1 MTGRLQRGGKGNRPA
16 PGRDSE
22 DWKHGLAANDRSEAS
37 RRTDRPTMMDVAEQ
51 AGVSQATVSL
61 ILNGSPGA
69 RFSAGTRN
77 RVKKVAEDIG
87 YHFVRRDRKRP
98 PVEHPVIGFIADEI
112 ATDPWIALAY
122 DGAREKALSYGYSVC
137 LAITRDDPDAEI
149 QAIEQVTGKPLLGVI
164 FGTILTR
171 RIQVSPALLKHRS
184 VLLNCYD
191 AARSLPS
198 VVPGDLVGGRVAT
211 ERLLAAG
218 RRRIGLINGQQGLDA
233 TRDRL
238 KGYRQ
243 ALSSRDIPFDPDLV
257 CPGNWEPSSG
267 YEMTRVLMGLPHPPD
282 AIFCANDMMA
292 MGCYDALRE
301 LGKRIPQDVS
311 VMGFDDREIASHL
324 HPPLS
329 TMLLPQR
336 EMGAI
341 AAEIL
346 IDAAGGLE
354 SGASQI
360 KVECTPVD
368 RSSVA
373 VA

>member
-1 MTGRLQRGGKGNRPA
+1 MTGRLQQQGNGNKPAKGL
-16 PGRDSE
+16 GSK
-22 DWKHGLAANDRSEAS
+22 DWKHSLSPKDRSEDS

-77 RVKKVAEDIG
+77 RVRKVAEDIG
-87 YHFVRRDRKRP
+87 YQFVRRDKKRP
-98 PVEHPVIGFIADEI
+98 AVEHAVIGFVADEI

-137 LAITRDDPDAEI
+137 LAIARDDPDAEI
-149 QAIEQVTGKPLLGVI
+149 QAIEQITGKPLLGVI

-171 RIQVSPALLKHRS
+171 RIEVSPAFLKHRT

-191 AARSLPS
+191 GARSLPS
-198 VVPGDLVGGRVAT
+198 VVPGDLVGGRTAT
-211 ERLLAAG
+211 ERLLVAG

-243 ALSSRDIPFDPDLV
+243 ALSSHDIPFDPELV
-257 CPGNWEPSSG
+257 RPGNWEPSSG
-267 YEMTRVLMGLPHPPD
+267 YEMTKLLMAMAKPPD

-301 LGKRIPQDVS
+301 MGKHIPHDVS
-311 VMGFDDREIASHL
+311 VIGYDDREIASYL

-329 TMLLPQR
+329 TVLLPHR

-341 AAEIL
+341 AAEML
-346 IDAAGGLE
+346 IDAVGGLLT
-354 SGASQI
+354 GASQI
-360 KVECTPVD
+360 KVECPLVE
-368 RSSVA
+368 RSSVGI
-373 VA
+373 